1 MPTYYFIIGLII
13 VVLVWLGHGVWRIGA
28 VSAGATI
35 PENRSAQALILVDLQ
50 TVFWD
55 GGPYSE
61 DDKTHAQAAILNEI
75 NLAKE
80 RGDTIV
86 ALRHEWSIPST
97 KLLARLTMKGQAIA
111 GTLGTEIAKPF
122 AGLADHEI
130 LKRVQDG
137 FESGELDALF
147 ADATSDMCVS
157 LGWITISAFRKLHWP
172 PAIAAMTCAW
182 SPRPLWHRLTRPKRT
197 KGSPT
202 AALFYSSAVTDQA
215 VP

>member
-1 MPTYYFIIGLII
+1 MPTYYFIIGLIL

-55 GGPYSE
+55 DGPYSE
-61 DDKTHAQAAILNEI
+61 DDKTRAQAAILNEI

-111 GTLGTEIAKPF
+111 GTSGTEIARPF
-122 AGLADHEI
+122 AGLADHEL

-147 ADATSDMCVS
+147 ADADVGHVRIVGLDYNFCVQKTA
-157 LGWITISAFRKLHWP
+157 LAARNRGYDVRAVTAATLASANTTK
-172 PAIAAMTCAW
+172 AEQ
-182 SPRPLWHRLTRPKRT
+182 RLTDS
-197 KGSPT
+197 GVV
-202 AALFYSSAVTDQA
+202 LQ
-215 VP
+215 

>member
-1 MPTYYFIIGLII
+1 MPTYYFIICLIL
-13 VVLVWLGHGVWRIGA
+13 VVLVWLGQGIWRIGA
-28 VSAGATI
+28 VSVGATI

-55 GGPYSE
+55 DGPYSE
-61 DDKTHAQAAILNEI
+61 DDKTRAQAAILNEI

-111 GTLGTEIAKPF
+111 DTSGTEIAKPF
-122 AGLADHEI
+122 AGLADHEL

-137 FESGELDALF
+137 FESGDLDALLAE
-147 ADATSDMCVS
+147 ADVGGVRIVGLDYNFCVQKTALAARNRGYDVRVVTAAT
-157 LGWITISAFRKLHWP
+157 LASADTTK
-172 PAIAAMTCAW
+172 AEQ
-182 SPRPLWHRLTRPKRT
+182 RLTDS
-197 KGSPT
+197 GVV
-202 AALFYSSAVTDQA
+202 LQ
-215 VP
+215 